1 MNGPQ
6 ITCRILGYGSAV
18 AAAVA
23 IPYATYSAVTWARYG
38 HVHADRFPHDDLLGR
53 FLPRPEVDECHHIR
67 VGAPA
72 ATTLAAAR
80 ELDVQRSPL
89 VRGIFMLRTL
99 PSLLRGEPLWHSPRG
114 LLAETLAIG
123 WGVLA
128 EVPDREIVVGAVTQ
142 PWEPVVTFHALP
154 PEEFAAFDEQ
164 GYAKIVWTLA
174 ADPLG
179 PNESM
184 FITRTRVATTD
195 SMARERFRR
204 YWAVFSPGILII
216 RYEGLRLVKAEAER
230 RVRRSLGEPAHH

>member
-1 MNGPQ
+1 M
-6 ITCRILGYGSAV
+6 LGYGSA
-18 AAAVA
+18 AAGAVA
-23 IPYATYSAVTWARYG
+23 VSYATYAMVAWARYG
-38 HVHADRFPHDDLLGR
+38 HVHLDRFPRDELLDR
-53 FLPRPEVDECHHIR
+53 FLPCPEVDECHCIR
-67 VGAPA
+67 VGVPA
-72 ATTLAAAR
+72 TATFAVAH
-80 ELDVQRSPL
+80 ELDIQHSPV

-99 PSLLRGEPLWHSPRG
+99 PSLLRGEPLADSSRG

-128 EVPDREIVVGAVTQ
+128 EVPHREIVVGAVTQ
-142 PWEPVVTFHALP
+142 PWEPVVTFHPLP
-154 PEEFAAFDEQ
+154 PEEFAAFNEP

-204 YWAVFSPGILII
+204 YWAMFSPGILII

-230 RVRRSLGEPAHH
+230 YASLA